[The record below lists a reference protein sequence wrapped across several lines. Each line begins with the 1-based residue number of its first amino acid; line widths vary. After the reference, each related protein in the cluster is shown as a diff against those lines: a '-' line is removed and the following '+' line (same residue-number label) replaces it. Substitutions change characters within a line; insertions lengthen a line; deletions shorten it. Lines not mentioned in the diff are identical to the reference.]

1 MAVIAVVVA
10 LMMIPSGLPMAEDL
24 LAGGGGMTA
33 PSVTT
38 LQAAAPAPTPP
49 PTPPPTPTPT
59 PAPTPTPLEREL
71 TSCLESY
78 TAEFNRG
85 NSDGVWNALSES
97 VHHDEYR
104 DHINNTVYA
113 FTEMGHVFHGFD
125 VNSVQD
131 FKGDIEL
138 QVTLRLE
145 TASGRVAVPRD
156 VNFVQEEGVWKLDEF
171 LVPEA

>member
-1 MAVIAVVVA
+1 MTVIAVVIA
-10 LMMIPSGLPMAEDL
+10 LMIIPSSLPMAGDL
-24 LAGGGGMTA
+24 LDSGADTA

-59 PAPTPTPLEREL
+59 PVPTPTPLEREL
-71 TSCLESY
+71 TACLDSY
-78 TAEFNRG
+78 TTEFNRG
-85 NSDGVWNALSES
+85 NSDGVWNALSAS
-97 VHHDEYR
+97 VQSDEYR

-113 FTEMGHVFHGFD
+113 FTEMGHSFHGFD
-125 VNSVQD
+125 VNSVQN

-138 QVTLRLE
+138 DVTLRLE
-145 TASGRVAVPRD
+145 TASGRVAVSRD